1 MATEVNTSLFKAI
14 GLTSKLLGICIN
26 ENLQLSGFK
35 LTRNQFIVLKILS
48 EREGIC
54 QNDLAF
60 ITERDKTSLTR
71 LIIALELKGMVFR
84 KTANDDKRKKMLYI
98 TETGLIRLNE
108 AWPIMRKLED
118 EVAKDISA
126 KELESLLNVLAKVQ
140 ANVLSLEPVIE

>member
-14 GLTSKLLGICIN
+14 GLTSKLLGIYIN

-71 LIIALELKGMVFR
+71 LISALELKGMVFR
-84 KTANDDKRKKMLYI
+84 KTANDDRRKKIINI
-98 TETGLIRLNE
+98 TKLGLDVLNE
-108 AWPIMRKLED
+108 ARPIVRKLEG
-118 EVAKDISA
+118 EVAKDITTE
-126 KELESLLNVLAKVQ
+126 ELERLLNVLAKVQ